1 MSKQIRIDDE
11 LWKRVSVVASSTGR
25 DPEDVV
31 EDAVRK
37 YVVHPADVLDRLRP
51 QKDLTDDEAMEL
63 ALREIKAYRSGR

>member
-1 MSKQIRIDDE
+1 MAKRIQIDDE

-25 DPEDVV
+25 RPEDVV

-37 YVVHPADVLDRLRP
+37 YVTHPADVLDRLRP
-51 QKDLTDDEAMEL
+51 QADLTDDEAMEL